1 VSPSTADR
9 YDAFL
14 LDLDGVLYR
23 GEDPVDRAPE
33 TVEALR
39 SMGKAVVFVTNNSWR
54 TPSQVAEKLQGM
66 GIRAHP
72 DDVVTSGQATA
83 AQLRRALG
91 SNGATAYVLGGPGV
105 RSALADAGID
115 PVDGEPDRV
124 DVVVVGWD
132 RDLTYDR
139 LRTATVLIGRGARL
153 VATNADASYP
163 APGGELWPGAGAILA
178 AVEAG
183 SGRSAT
189 VVGKPHRP
197 LFDLAVDR
205 AGGRAALVVGD
216 RIETD
221 IVGAANA
228 GLDAALVLTGAS
240 TSADLLVADALPTM
254 IVANLRELTD
264 ERPEPSIVRA
274 GASHEAGIRALL
286 DGAGLSAEGGWGR
299 DAETMVA
306 LLGSEVVATS
316 AADVRDEDAY
326 LRSVA
331 VREDVRGTRLGMLT
345 VAAVVRDSRRRGARR
360 VWLVT
365 ETAASFF
372 ERLGF
377 ARVDRGT
384 LPQWIADLSDHCRES
399 AVPMRRV
406 LAQ

>member
-1 VSPSTADR
+1 VSPSPADR

-105 RSALADAGID
+105 RSALAEAGIE

-139 LRTATVLIGRGARL
+139 LRTATELIGRGARL
-153 VATNADASYP
+153 VATNSDPSYP

-183 SGRSAT
+183 SGQSAK
-189 VVGKPHRP
+189 VVGKPQRP

-205 AGGRAALVVGD
+205 VRGRTALVVGD

-240 TSADLLVADALPTM
+240 TPADLLAADALPTM

-264 ERPEPSIVRA
+264 ERPETSIVRA
-274 GASHEAGIRALL
+274 GVSHDAGIRALL
-286 DGAGLSAEGGWGR
+286 DAAGLSAQGGR
-299 DAETMVA
+299 DRGADTVVA
-306 LLGSEVVATS
+306 LLDGEVVATA
-316 AADVRDEDAY
+316 AADVREEDAY
-326 LRSVA
+326 LGSVA
-331 VREDVRGTRLGMLT
+331 VREDLRGTGLGMLT
-345 VAAVVRDSRRRGARR
+345 VATVVRDVRRRGTGRL
-360 VWLVT
+360 WLVT

-377 ARVDRGT
+377 ARVERDSV
-384 LPQWIADLSDHCRES
+384 PQWIAHLSDHCRDS
-399 AVPMRRV
+399 AVAMRRDLV
-406 LAQ
+406 Q